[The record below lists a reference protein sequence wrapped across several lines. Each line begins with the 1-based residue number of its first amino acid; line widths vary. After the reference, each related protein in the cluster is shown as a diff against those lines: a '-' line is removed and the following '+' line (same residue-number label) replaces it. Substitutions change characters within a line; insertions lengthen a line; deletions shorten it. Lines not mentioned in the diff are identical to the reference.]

1 MYIGLHTIQYNT
13 IQTNIGLLY
22 TSLKFD
28 CANSSAEYII
38 DLHGNGPPTKYSR
51 MMESRLVILVDYQR
65 VSAGCYGCDT
75 DTFAFID
82 HSARANCVSQRRI
95 WLTRC
100 DMYINAF
107 TGCGCRMCTC
117 GGCWYEQ
124 TICPDHAGI
133 NNWFIRVITGGSVST
148 LCLKKPA
155 INTT

>member
-1 MYIGLHTIQYNT
+1 VLLSIICNAFPGLLYYTHYGIGCTCRPI
-13 IQTNIGLLY
+13 LY

-95 WLTRC
+95 
-100 DMYINAF
+100 
-107 TGCGCRMCTC
+107 
-117 GGCWYEQ
+117 
-124 TICPDHAGI
+124 
-133 NNWFIRVITGGSVST
+133 
-148 LCLKKPA
+148 
-155 INTT
+155 